1 MTAKLSWHVQIC
13 DMIKSFFL
21 HKNDSQFYNI
31 SIYDLIHYLWNKS
44 HVLGWPMT
52 ISVYVSSPDH
62 ALVSILL
69 IMQRS
74 FALGVLSLTL
84 LMKDSDREAITYL
97 HFFLTQ

>member
-1 MTAKLSWHVQIC
+1 
-13 DMIKSFFL
+13 
-21 HKNDSQFYNI
+21 
-31 SIYDLIHYLWNKS
+31 
-44 HVLGWPMT
+44 MT

-69 IMQRS
+69 IMQQS

-84 LMKDSDREAITYL
+84 LMKDIDREAITYL